1 VKEGFNLKV
10 VLLISANSELQG
22 EIARLCPEKYHLVA
36 CNSHDHG
43 RVILNDISQGL
54 ILLDTDQNG
63 AAQWLQKAIIT
74 KPELLYIAVGKQQDK
89 FTLVKDI
96 VYDCL
101 TVPCKQWQLEMLL
114 DRAWERTELQ
124 FTAVR
129 PEICSKERHPVG
141 GIEQDRPWA
150 RVLSD
155 FSRTLSNQFNID
167 KFLGLFLN
175 AVKELVPVGK
185 VSFLLKDSSDDY
197 FVVAVQQG
205 LDPDVYGKLRFSRE
219 RGLISWL
226 SETGRILEK
235 TEAAVLKESGQSG
248 EYLQEMILL
257 NAEVCLPLF
266 ANGRLCGVLCL
277 GPKVTGARF
286 HEKELELL
294 YSVCGN
300 IAYALNDL
308 GMHERLF
315 NQKVYIESILQLMNS
330 GVIAIDNKHNIM
342 TFNERAGEI
351 ISADPEQYTGRD
363 LRVLPSPLG
372 DILFETL
379 LTGKA
384 YHKKEYEISN
394 DKKPL
399 EISTYRM
406 TDESG
411 DVLGSVMIIDDITQ
425 RIKAQAEKNH
435 AEQTEML
442 NRFVSQLTHEIKN
455 PMVSIQ
461 TFSELLPEKYDDP
474 DFREI
479 FSKTVFHDLRR
490 LNELVDQLIAFS
502 SPLHYQYEIVNLHA
516 LLDDSIETLNSWAN
530 GVTINVQKQYCRD
543 NLMVRADRAN
553 LVKALYYLLR
563 YFSADTG
570 NGKSLLLRT
579 AYSEKDELTKSANI
593 LISDSVTIVKPE
605 YLENLFNPLDYR
617 PDNTISLGLPVSKK
631 IIEDHEGRLHVIQPK
646 GSFLKFGVSLPIFS
660 ASHN

>member
-1 VKEGFNLKV
+1 MKI
-10 VLLISANSELQG
+10 VLFISANCELQG
-22 EIARLCPEKYHLVA
+22 EIARLFPEQYHLVA
-36 CNSHDHG
+36 CSSYDTG

-54 ILLDTDQNG
+54 ILLDTDHSG
-63 AAQWLQKAIIT
+63 AAQWLEKVSIA
-74 KPELLYIAVGKQQDK
+74 KPELLYIAVGKQLDK
-89 FTLVKDI
+89 FLAVKDK
-96 VYDCL
+96 VYDFL
-101 TVPCKQWQLEMLL
+101 TVPCKQWQLKMLL

-124 FTAVR
+124 PTAAKTK
-129 PEICSKERHPVG
+129 ICSEERHLVG
-141 GIEQDRPWA
+141 EIGQDRPWA

-155 FSRTLSNQFNID
+155 FSRTLSNQLNTD

-185 VSFLLKDSSDDY
+185 VSFLLKDSSDGY

-205 LDPDVYGKLRFSRE
+205 LDPDVYGKLRFSPE
-219 RGLISWL
+219 RGLIFWL
-226 SETGRILEK
+226 KEKGCILERAE
-235 TEAAVLKESGQSG
+235 TADLKESGHSG
-248 EYLQEMILL
+248 EYLQEMNLL
-257 NAEVCLPLF
+257 HAEVCLPLF
-266 ANGRLCGVLCL
+266 ANGKLCGVLCL

-300 IAYALNDL
+300 IAYALNDIGL
-308 GMHERLF
+308 HERLS

-351 ISADPEQYTGRD
+351 IAADSEHYTGRD
-363 LRVLPSPLG
+363 LRALPSPLG

-384 YHKKEYEISN
+384 YHKKEFAISN
-394 DKKPL
+394 EKKPL
-399 EISTYRM
+399 ELSTYRM
-406 TDESG
+406 TDGSG
-411 DVLGSVMIIDDITQ
+411 NVLGSVMIIDDITQ
-425 RIKAQAEKNH
+425 RIKAQTEKSR
-435 AEQTEML
+435 AEQIEML
-442 NRFVSQLTHEIKN
+442 NRFVSQMTHEIKN

-474 DFREI
+474 EFREI

-502 SPLHYQYEIVNLHA
+502 SPLHYQYEIVNLHT
-516 LLDDSIETLNSWAN
+516 LLDNSIETLNSWTN
-530 GVTINVQKQYCRD
+530 GVNIDVQKHYCRD

-563 YFSADTG
+563 YFSGDSAS
-570 NGKSLLLRT
+570 GKSLLLRT
-579 AYSEKDELTKSANI
+579 AYSEKDDLTKTANV
-593 LISDSVTIVKPE
+593 LISDSVTSVKPE
-605 YLENLFNPLDYR
+605 FLEKLFNPLDYR

>member
-1 VKEGFNLKV
+1 MKI

-22 EIARLCPEKYHLVA
+22 ELARLFPEQYHLVA
-36 CNSHDHG
+36 CSSHDAG
-43 RVILNDISQGL
+43 REIANDISQGL
-54 ILLDTDQNG
+54 VLLDTDHSG
-63 AAQWLQKAIIT
+63 AAEWLEKVSVA

-89 FTLVKDI
+89 FSLVKGSI
-96 VYDCL
+96 YDCL
-101 TVPCKQWQLEMLL
+101 AVPCKQWQLEMLL
-114 DRAWERTELQ
+114 DRAWDRIELQ
-124 FTAVR
+124 PAAAR
-129 PEICSKERHPVG
+129 PQIRSEERHIVS
-141 GIEQDRPWA
+141 GIEQDSSWA

-155 FSRTLSNQFNID
+155 FSRTLSNQFNTD
-167 KFLGLFLN
+167 KLLGLFLN
-175 AVKELVPVGK
+175 AVKEFVPVGK
-185 VSFLLKDSSDDY
+185 ISVLIKDPSDGC

-205 LDPDVYGKLRFSRE
+205 LNPNLYKKLRFSPD

-226 SETGRILEK
+226 SEKELILQRA
-235 TEAAVLKESGQSG
+235 EAAALSENGHNG

-257 NAEVCLPLF
+257 HAEICLPMF
-266 ANGRLCGVLCL
+266 ASGRLSGVLCL

-294 YSVCGN
+294 YSVCVN
-300 IAYALNDL
+300 IAHALNDL
-308 GMHERLF
+308 GLHEKLS
-315 NQKVYIESILQLMNS
+315 NQKVYMESILQLMNS
-330 GVIAIDNKHNIM
+330 GVIAIDNEHNIT
-342 TFNERAGEI
+342 TFNKRAGEI
-351 ISADPEQYTGRD
+351 ISADPKHYSGSD
-363 LRVLPSPLG
+363 LRMLPSPLG

-384 YHKKEYEISN
+384 YHKKEFEMS
-394 DKKPL
+394 KGSKPL
-399 EISTYRM
+399 ELSTYRM
-406 TDESG
+406 TDGSG
-411 DVLGSVMIIDDITQ
+411 EVLGSVMIIDDITQ
-425 RIKAQAEKNH
+425 RMQAQAEKSH

-502 SPLHYQYEIVNLHA
+502 SPLHYQYEIVNLHT

-530 GVTINVQKQYCRD
+530 GVNIDVQKHYCRED
-543 NLMVRADRAN
+543 LLVKADRAN

-563 YFSADTG
+563 YFSGDSPS
-570 NGKSLLLRT
+570 GKSLQLRT
-579 AYSEKDELTKSANI
+579 AYSEKDDLTKTANI
-593 LISDSVTIVKPE
+593 LISDSVTQVKPE
-605 YLENLFNPLDYR
+605 HLEKLLYPLDYR

-631 IIEDHEGRLHVIQPK
+631 IIEDHEGRLHVIQPN
-646 GSFLKFGVSLPIFS
+646 GSFLKFGVSLPIIP